1 MIYLVRHGQT
11 DWNVE
16 HRTQGHLDIPLN
28 ETGRNEAKI
37 CKEELVGVK
46 IDKIISSDL
55 SRAKETAA
63 IINENF
69 SLPITYDARLR
80 ELNFGDLQGVLA
92 KDISEKDWY
101 LLNHEPHKIHAEPLV
116 DVFKRMKSFF
126 DEIDPKKNTLVVGHG
141 GTVRMAM
148 YLSHNLTSFN
158 QEKFEKICLGFKIK
172 NTEIFKWDKL
182 NPLQSLKNNA

>member
-28 ETGRNEAKI
+28 ETGRNEARI
-37 CKEELVGVK
+37 CKEKLANIK

-69 SLPITYDARLR
+69 SLPITYDSRIR

-92 KDISEKDWY
+92 KDISDKNWY
-101 LLNHEPHKIHAEPLV
+101 LLNHEPHKIHAEPLA
-116 DVFKRMKSFF
+116 DVYKRMKHFF
-126 DEIDPKKNTLVVGHG
+126 DEIDPGKNTLVVGHG

-148 YLSHNLTSFN
+148 YLSHNLNSFD

-172 NTEIFKWDKL
+172 NIGIFTWDKI
-182 NPLQSLKNNA
+182 NPLQSLK